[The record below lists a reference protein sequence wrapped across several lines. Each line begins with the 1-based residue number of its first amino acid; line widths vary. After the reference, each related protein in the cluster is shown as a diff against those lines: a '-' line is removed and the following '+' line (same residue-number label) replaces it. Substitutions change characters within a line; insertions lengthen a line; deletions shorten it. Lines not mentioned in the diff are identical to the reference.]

1 MMVKEELKKIGLHF
15 IIVDLGV
22 VEIMENITAEK
33 RLLLK
38 SNLLESGLELMDDKK
53 TILGNILQRF
63 IK

>member
-1 MMVKEELKKIGLHF
+1 MVKEELKKIGLHF